1 MSRKQDD
8 ARSVGATLFTAA
20 SLLGM
25 SLGVCARLHAADSPA
40 PPVNAT
46 SASKWS
52 SHQYK
57 KNASATAA
65 DTTHE
70 APLHRWGP
78 PPAATAPRTGRAAK
92 PQSSFQSKIGTKFNS
107 WTPKRSH
114 TATPGG
120 AKNSI
125 NPQPLPPKSGSQQR

>member
-1 MSRKQDD
+1 MSRKQEN
-8 ARSVGATLFTAA
+8 ARGVGATLLTAA
-20 SLLGM
+20 SLLGL
-25 SLGVCARLHAADSPA
+25 SLGVSERLHADDFPA
-40 PPVNAT
+40 RPVNAT
-46 SASKWS
+46 SASKWT
-52 SHQYK
+52 SHQDK
-57 KNASATAA
+57 KSASATAA

-78 PPAATAPRTGRAAK
+78 PPAATAPRTGRAVK

-114 TATPGG
+114 TATPDG

-125 NPQPLPPKSGSQQR
+125 NPQPLPPKSGSQQP